1 MEMLLGARR
10 INGEEARQVG
20 LISQLVQPD
29 ELETQAL
36 NIARQIAK
44 AAPLAVAMIK
54 KAVLAS
60 YEMPLSAGVA
70 YERALSA
77 LIADSEDRAAGLAAF
92 QNRQTP
98 QFRGR

>member
-1 MEMLLGARR
+1 
-10 INGEEARQVG
+10 
-20 LISQLVQPD
+20 
-29 ELETQAL
+29 
-36 NIARQIAK
+36 
-44 AAPLAVAMIK
+44 MIK

-92 QNRQTP
+92 QNRLTP
-98 QFRGR
+98 QFSGR